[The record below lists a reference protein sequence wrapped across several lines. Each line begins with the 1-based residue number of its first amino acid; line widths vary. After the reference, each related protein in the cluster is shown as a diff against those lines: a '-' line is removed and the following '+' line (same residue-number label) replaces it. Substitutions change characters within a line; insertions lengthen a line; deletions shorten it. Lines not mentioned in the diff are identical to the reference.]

1 MSSANFRLTALA
13 WLAALAA
20 LAALIGW
27 ETDWGRQVTRPHEVP
42 AARAQPVTV
51 ALLPEYKLAGDAQAR
66 RDTVERPVFVP
77 TRRPGPP
84 PAAQEPPKPRIQRGQ
99 FLLTGTAVVEKES
112 IAFLREASTGKSR
125 TVRTGDNVNGM
136 TVASIAPDSVVL
148 ALGDETEPLS
158 LKVAAG
164 PRTTIQ
170 PPVPGAAPGGAPAA
184 GPGAAPANAPP
195 KPPPVASAPSSPD
208 APSPEAQSLLERR
221 RAARAAQAAAEA
233 AARGA
238 TPGGAP
244 AATGDNSWAEV
255 YRRMQ
260 QPRR

>member
-1 MSSANFRLTALA
+1 MTATEFPRTAALA

-20 LAALIGW
+20 LAVVIGW
-27 ETDWGRQVTRPHEVP
+27 ETDWGRQVSPIHEVP
-42 AARAQPVTV
+42 VARAQPVTV
-51 ALLPEYKLAGDAQAR
+51 ALLPEYALAVGAPPR

-77 TRRPGPP
+77 TRRPAPP
-84 PAAQEPPKPRIQRGQ
+84 PAAQEPPKPKIQRGQ
-99 FLLTGTAVVEKES
+99 FVLTGTAVVDKES

-125 TVRTGDNVNGM
+125 TVRKGDSVNGL

-148 ALGDETEPLS
+148 ALGDETEPLA

-164 PRTTIQ
+164 PRQTIQ
-170 PPVPGAAPGGAPAA
+170 PAAAVPAPPQPAPGTTPVPVPGQPAPADAAAPPAQ
-184 GPGAAPANAPP
+184 PGQ
-195 KPPPVASAPSSPD
+195 
-208 APSPEAQSLLERR
+208 SPEAQSLLERR

-233 AARGA
+233 SASGAAAGQPPA
-238 TPGGAP
+238 PPVDPG
-244 AATGDNSWAEV
+244 WADV

>member
-1 MSSANFRLTALA
+1 MATTEFRRTALL
-13 WLAALAA
+13 WLAAFAA
-20 LAALIGW
+20 LVAVIGW
-27 ETDWGRQVTRPHEVP
+27 ETDWGRQVSP
-42 AARAQPVTV
+42 AHDIPTARAQPVTI
-51 ALLPEYKLAGDAQAR
+51 ALLPEYALAGGTQPR

-84 PAAQEPPKPRIQRGQ
+84 PVAQEPPKPKIQRGQ
-99 FLLTGTAVVEKES
+99 FVLTGTAVVDKEA

-125 TVRTGDNVNGM
+125 TVRKGDNVNGL

-148 ALGDETEPLS
+148 AMGDETEPLA

-164 PRTTIQ
+164 PRQTIQ
-170 PPVPGAAPGGAPAA
+170 PATAAPPGAPQPPAGGTPAAVPAQPAPATA
-184 GPGAAPANAPP
+184 AAPQAQPAQ
-195 KPPPVASAPSSPD
+195 
-208 APSPEAQSLLERR
+208 SPEAQSLLERR

-233 AARGA
+233 SAS
-238 TPGGAP
+238 GGAAGQPP
-244 AATGDNSWAEV
+244 ASAVDPGWADV

>member
-1 MSSANFRLTALA
+1 
-13 WLAALAA
+13 
-20 LAALIGW
+20 
-27 ETDWGRQVTRPHEVP
+27 
-42 AARAQPVTV
+42 
-51 ALLPEYKLAGDAQAR
+51 
-66 RDTVERPVFVP
+66 VP

-84 PAAQEPPKPRIQRGQ
+84 PPAQEPPKPRIQRGQ

-125 TVRTGDNVNGM
+125 TVRKGDTVNGM
-136 TVASIAPDSVVL
+136 TVASIAPDGIVL

-170 PPVPGAAPGGAPAA
+170 PPVPGAVPGGAVPV
-184 GPGAAPANAPP
+184 PGAAPPGAPQRPPPVANAPP
-195 KPPPVASAPSSPD
+195 SPD

-221 RAARAAQAAAEA
+221 RAARAAQAAAES
-233 AARGA
+233 AARGG
-238 TPGGAP
+238 TPGAP
-244 AATGDNSWAEV
+244 ATSGDNSWSEV

>member
-1 MSSANFRLTALA
+1 MSSSDFRMTALA

-20 LAALIGW
+20 LAAVIGW
-27 ETDWGRQVTRPHEVP
+27 ETDWGRQVTRLHEIP

-51 ALLPEYKLAGDAQAR
+51 ALLPEYKLAGDAQER

-84 PAAQEPPKPRIQRGQ
+84 PAAPEPPKPRIQRGQ
-99 FLLTGTAVVEKES
+99 FVLTGTAVVEKDS

-125 TVRTGDNVNGM
+125 TVRKGDNVNGM
-136 TVASIAPDSVVL
+136 TVASIAPDGVVL

-170 PPVPGAAPGGAPAA
+170 PPVPGAAPAA
-184 GPGAAPANAPP
+184 GPGAAPANATP
-195 KPPPVASAPSSPD
+195 KPPPVAAAPTSPD

-233 AARGA
+233 AARGG
-238 TPGGAP
+238 TPGAAP
-244 AATGDNSWAEV
+244 AATGDGSWAEV